1 MQARSARPILNWLD
15 RDPAF
20 RQLARQVEDLVALQR
35 ALQKASG
42 GAPVTV
48 SGLAD
53 GTLTVVVPGAAW
65 ATRLRQTEPS
75 LVAALAREGMRVQRL
90 RIRPRRQAAAAAPQA
105 APKQPLPAQALAAL
119 AALRAGADS
128 PALQQALARML
139 DRHAA
144 NGAPVRPAAARR

>member
-1 MQARSARPILNWLD
+1 MHARSSRPAQDWLS

-20 RQLARQVEDLVALQR
+20 RQLARQVDDLVALQR
-35 ALQKASG
+35 ALHKASG
-42 GAPVTV
+42 GAPLTV

-65 ATRLRQTEPS
+65 ASRLRQIEPS

-90 RIRPRRQAAAAAPQA
+90 KIRPRRQAEPAAPRP
-105 APKQPLPAQALAAL
+105 APKKPPPAEALAAL
-119 AALRAGADS
+119 AALGAAADA

-139 DRHAA
+139 ARHAA
-144 NGAPVRPAAARR
+144 GSTLRPAASRG